1 MLRQREAELLKL
13 LSLICRYLQG
23 EIESYEIDPNDFED
37 KVMRQRAAFI
47 RALLELLE
55 RGTLY
60 TTYGDI
66 AKQANKYLANDDQI
80 PLQGGALARVGGSA
94 LGIASVAS
102 MCCKGFLISSVVG
115 NKSSQGKKP
124 SQGFYEM
131 LQFFGFPFSKLEDEQ
146 KKVHQFF
153 KNRAKSKSK

>member
-1 MLRQREAELLKL
+1 MVRKREAELLKL
-13 LSLICRYLQG
+13 LTLICRYLRG
-23 EIESYEIDPNDFED
+23 EIKSHEIDPNDFED

-47 RALLELLE
+47 RAFLELLE
-55 RGTLY
+55 EGTLY
-60 TTYGDI
+60 TTYGEI
-66 AKQANKYLANDDQI
+66 AKRANKYLASNEKI
-80 PLQGGALARVGGSA
+80 PLQGGALARLGGSA

-115 NKSSQGKKP
+115 NKNSQGKKP

-131 LQFFGFPFSKLEDEQ
+131 REAFGFPFSKLEDEQ